1 MQVILKK
8 RVPKLGNEHD
18 VIKVKTGYARN
29 FLLPQKLAVLAT
41 AEEIKRAEGMKAKM
55 VQKAETM
62 LENFKEVAAKLK
74 DAVLTFKKKS
84 RGEKLYG
91 SIKEEDIEDAL
102 KDQVKVEIK
111 KEMVKMDEHLK
122 TLGEHTVKLQ
132 LSEDVEIKVKV
143 VIEAE

>member
-55 VQKAETM
+55 VQKVETM
-62 LENFKEVAAKLK
+62 LENVKEVAAKLK

-91 SIKEEDIEDAL
+91 SIKEKDIEDAL

-132 LSEDVEIKVKV
+132 LSEDVEVKVKV